1 MKHLLFLWLTVQLLS
16 SCTSTTSKK
25 TTIDSKDW
33 KPTEVKYAKN
43 FKLKRAG
50 DRFLLEL
57 YKPGTTEII
66 QTEIL
71 DPKKNKRIIS
81 LTATLNGMLC
91 LLNERDR
98 IIGIS
103 SKDYLFDGTLKK
115 RVVSG
120 KIGAF
125 GDASQLS
132 LERIVNAK
140 PNLILYDI
148 VDNQFPNQEKL
159 NRLGIR
165 VLPIYD
171 WRETHPLA
179 KAEWIK
185 VVGALAG
192 KYDEACKMYAEIEN
206 SYKALKELQKDI
218 ENRPT
223 VICGNLIGDFWYTPG
238 GDNYFATLIKDAGAD
253 YRYKESKGSAS
264 LALSLEQILKDN
276 KTTEI
281 WLNPGMAK
289 KKQILQLNPHADLL
303 KAWETGTYCYSGN
316 MNKFWELSAARPDL
330 VLNDLIHVFHP
341 ELDPDFKFEY
351 YGRIKE

>member
-1 MKHLLFLWLTVQLLS
+1 MKQLLFLVLSLLLLY
-16 SCTSTTSKK
+16 SCSGNASKK
-25 TTIDSKDW
+25 IIDSKDW
-33 KPTEVKYAKN
+33 KPTEIKYAKN
-43 FKLKRAG
+43 FNLKRAG

-81 LTATLNGMLC
+81 LTATLNGMIC

-103 SKDYLFDGTLKK
+103 SKDYLYDASLKK
-115 RVVSG
+115 RVASG

-140 PNLILYDI
+140 PNLILYDL
-148 VDNQFPNQEKL
+148 VDNEFPNQEKL

-185 VVGALAG
+185 VVGALSG
-192 KYDEACKMYAEIEN
+192 KYDEACKLYTEIETR
-206 SYKALKELQKDI
+206 YLALKEVQK
-218 ENRPT
+218 NARKRPT

-238 GDNYFATLIKDAGAD
+238 GDNYFATLINDAGAD
-253 YRYKESKGSAS
+253 YRYKETEGSAS

-276 KTTEI
+276 KSTEI
-281 WLNPGMAK
+281 WLNPGMSK
-289 KKQILQLNPHADLL
+289 KNQILQLNPHADLM
-303 KAWETGTYCYSGN
+303 KAWESGTYCYSGN
-316 MNKFWELSAARPDL
+316 MNKFWESSAARPDL

-341 ELDPDFKFEY
+341 ELDPHFKFEY